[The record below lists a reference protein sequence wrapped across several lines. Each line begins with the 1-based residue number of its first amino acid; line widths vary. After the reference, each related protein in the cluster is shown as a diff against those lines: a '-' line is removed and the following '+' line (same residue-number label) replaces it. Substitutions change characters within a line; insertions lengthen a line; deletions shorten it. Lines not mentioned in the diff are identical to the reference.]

1 MDTPKEPLPLPASVC
16 SALIGRQTLTESE
29 ALRCR
34 GVGAK
39 TFRELIRRGLIT
51 GRNEEETVERER
63 RAKDAAVQKAIA
75 QRNNAQIRRRQRVAK
90 VREMIAVYEAR
101 IVELREELE
110 RLNK

>member
-1 MDTPKEPLPLPASVC
+1 M
-16 SALIGRQTLTESE
+16 
-29 ALRCR
+29 
-34 GVGAK
+34 
-39 TFRELIRRGLIT
+39 
-51 GRNEEETVERER
+51 ERER

-110 RLNK
+110 RLNDEMTSRPTKGSKA